1 MTEIF
6 QKVFDEVEIGDEIG
20 PLTYAPTIDDIQ
32 RYGTE
37 VRMVDQRFLSEEIA
51 RQRGFQH
58 AVVPGPLSAT
68 FLVRLLTTHFLGW
81 RLQTLTISFRAPVR
95 HGDTL
100 TCVATVTQK
109 EEQGGTLRIHCDLVA
124 ENPAGDRCLVGTA
137 ILCPRQPARDAGST
151 PIVSANA

>member
-1 MTEIF
+1 MTDIF
-6 QKVFDEVEIGDEIG
+6 QKAFDEVEIGDEIG
-20 PLTYAPTIDDIQ
+20 PLTYTPTIDEIQ

-68 FLVRLLTTHFLGW
+68 FLVRLLTTRFLGW

-100 TCVATVTQK
+100 TCVATITQK
-109 EEQGGTLRIHCDLVA
+109 EEQGDTLRIHCDLVA
-124 ENPAGDRCLVGTA
+124 ENSNGDRCLLGTA
-137 ILCPRQPARDAGST
+137 VLRPR
-151 PIVSANA
+151 